1 MFRYENLDGTVRAA
15 KRSDETSK
23 LSPALAGLFQ
33 APGRTGN
40 GSASVL
46 TAGPDHGLFQ
56 PVRVSPALCNRCC
69 GQAFRRWLAGPSERA
84 VASTLHPRLALS
96 VFGKPHGSPRCG
108 NQPPA
113 AALS

>member
-23 LSPALAGLFQ
+23 LSPVSAGLFQ
-33 APGRTGN
+33 APGRTEN
-40 GSASVL
+40 PRQVF
-46 TAGPDHGLFQ
+46 TADLDHGLFQ

-113 AALS
+113 AALSR

>member
-1 MFRYENLDGTVRAA
+1 MELSGPPSARMRPANLAPFRRGFFRRRA
-15 KRSDETSK
+15 E
-23 LSPALAGLFQ
+23 P
-33 APGRTGN
+33 RTLGKCF
-40 GSASVL
+40 
-46 TAGPDHGLFQ
+46 TADLDHGLFQ

-113 AALS
+113 AALSW